1 MNEELLQESIWELGE
16 ALIERRDLGPLMKI
30 MKKGSLV
37 PGSEEVLVVC
47 LSILRGRVE
56 VDDPIVNE
64 HIEVS

>member
-16 ALIERRDLGPLMKI
+16 ALIERRDLG
-30 MKKGSLV
+30 
-37 PGSEEVLVVC
+37 
-47 LSILRGRVE
+47 RVE